1 MSTVDPVLASFREQ
15 IDALDAQLVDAVNK
29 RLETVLALRRHKE
42 ENGIAFYDPDREAH
56 LVERLKELNEGP
68 LSPQGIEELAAFVL
82 DLVKRE
88 ASA

>member
-1 MSTVDPVLASFREQ
+1 MSTADPVLASFRDE
-15 IDALDAQLVDAVNK
+15 IDVLDAQILEAVNK

-42 ENGIAFYDPDREAH
+42 QNGIDFYDANRESL
-56 LVERLKELNEGP
+56 LVERLKGLNEGP
-68 LSPQGIEELAAFVL
+68 LSAQGVEELAAYVL

>member
-1 MSTVDPVLASFREQ
+1 MSTVDPVLTSFREQ
-15 IDALDAQLVDAVNK
+15 IDALDAQLVEAVNQ

-42 ENGIAFYDPDREAH
+42 QNGIDFYDPEREAR

-68 LSPQGIEELAAFVL
+68 LSPQGVQELAAFVL
-82 DLVKRE
+82 DLIKRE